1 MPEEK
6 KKQKCK
12 RGSEILAEE
21 TGKPES
27 EFEYDGE
34 VPDAEDQEWEPIDE
48 DE

>member
-6 KKQKCK
+6 KKRK
-12 RGSEILAEE
+12 RGPEILADESD
-21 TGKPES
+21 ES
-27 EFEYDGE
+27 ESKFEYDGE